1 MAHFLFQWRYKD
13 TAVQAMLDR
22 HQDRPG
28 ELRKAV
34 EAFGGTV
41 HHFFYTLGVYDGLA
55 IVEFPD
61 TESCVACRLTL
72 TGAGANSDLMT
83 TVLLSSIEGSEAM
96 AKARETRTGYQPPVG
111 YGSFG

>member
-1 MAHFLFQWRYKD
+1 MAHFMFQWRYKD
-13 TAVQAMLDR
+13 TAVQAMLDK

-34 EAFGGTV
+34 EAFGGKV
-41 HHFFYTLGVYDGLA
+41 EHFFFTIGAYDGLA

-61 TESCVACRLTL
+61 IESCIACRLIL
-72 TGAGANSDLMT
+72 AGAGANSDLTT
-83 TVLLSSIEGSEAM
+83 TVLLSAMEGSQAM
-96 AKARETRTGYQPPVG
+96 QKARQTQTGYQTPVG

>member
-1 MAHFLFQWRYKD
+1 MAHFMFQWKYKD
-13 TAVQAMLDR
+13 AAVQAMLDKP
-22 HQDRPG
+22 QDRPG

-41 HHFFYTLGVYDGLA
+41 HHFFYALGAYDGLA

-61 TESCVACRLTL
+61 TESCIACRLTL
-72 TGAGANSDLMT
+72 AGAGADTDLMT
-83 TVLLSSIEGSEAM
+83 TVLLTSIEGSQAM
-96 AKARETRTGYQPPVG
+96 DKARRTRTGYQPPVG